1 MKCLIVH
8 AHPESRSLTASLKN
22 VIVKELEAQGY
33 EVKVSDLYSM
43 NWKASIDR
51 DDFKQLT
58 QDERLNVISASG
70 LAYSESQ
77 LTYDVKQEQ
86 EKLLWA
92 DTVIFTFPLW
102 WFYMPAILK
111 GWIDRVYSC
120 KFAYGVGEHSEK
132 RWGERYGEGVF
143 SGKRAMILVTI
154 GGLEQQY
161 SGRGI
166 NGPLEDLLF
175 PINHGLLYYPG
186 FDVLPSFVVYNTTRV
201 TDERFQEISSEL
213 REHLRSLNAIKPIP
227 YRKQNSGQYLL
238 PSCVLRDDIK
248 PGLTGYS
255 IHKDE

>member
-8 AHPESRSLTASLKN
+8 AHPEPRSLTASLKN
-22 VIVKELEAQGY
+22 VIVKELESQGY

-58 QDERLNVISASG
+58 QDERLNIISDSG

-77 LTYDVKQEQ
+77 LTDDVKQEQ

-120 KFAYGVGEHSEK
+120 KFAYGVGEHNEK
-132 RWGERYGEGVF
+132 RWGERYGEGIF

-201 TDERFQEISSEL
+201 TAVSYT
-213 REHLRSLNAIKPIP
+213 HLDVYKRQATHN
-227 YRKQNSGQYLL
+227 
-238 PSCVLRDDIK
+238 
-248 PGLTGYS
+248 
-255 IHKDE
+255 